1 MSATCLPDRIV
12 LTIDYRE
19 RELITALADVPHCV
33 KPLPAGDI
41 ICDYGGRSQWIAERK
56 RADDLAKS
64 IVSGRWLE
72 QKGRLRET
80 GQNIFFIIEGD
91 LRSTSLKHDSMLGA
105 CINAEL
111 HKEFHVIRTIDLA
124 ETASVVRH
132 LFAKGGSVPGTS
144 PGTITS
150 PAVSKRA
157 RDGELRT
164 CWVRQLMCVPSI
176 SERIA
181 VRLLDEYGSM
191 PAIQHAL
198 RDSKLF
204 KRIRLDDRTC
214 LGEARIKKLAFY
226 LISSGDNEMG
236 DAAGRTTKTRSV
248 CDKAVERGSEDEG
261 VVTPSVE
268 NA

>member
-64 IVSGRWLE
+64 IISGRWLE
-72 QKGRLRET
+72 QKERLRET
-80 GQNIFFIIEGD
+80 EQIIFFIIEGD
-91 LRSTSLKHDSMLGA
+91 LRSTNLKHESMLGA
-105 CINAEL
+105 CINAQL
-111 HKEFHVIRTIDLA
+111 RKESQVIRTMDLA
-124 ETASVVRH
+124 ETASVVRQ
-132 LFAKGGSVPGTS
+132 LVAKGGSEPGM
-144 PGTITS
+144 PLGTTYP
-150 PAVSKRA
+150 PAVSKRS
-157 RDGELRT
+157 RDGELKT

-181 VRLLDEYGSM
+181 VKLIEEYGSM
-191 PAIQHAL
+191 PAIQDAL
-198 RDSKLF
+198 RDSRAF
-204 KRIRLDDRTC
+204 KRIRLSDHTC

-226 LISSGDNEMG
+226 LVGSQGRETEDAIGRAASSRSAGGRHCESDQENEG
-236 DAAGRTTKTRSV
+236 AA
-248 CDKAVERGSEDEG
+248 
-261 VVTPSVE
+261 TPAAE